1 MNRFEMNGEKRTSY
15 DVLVEAIE
23 FLESKGSGDSMG
35 GYEPE
40 YSSPAPKSSAK
51 EVEEIPYED
60 DDEFPF

>member
-1 MNRFEMNGEKRTSY
+1 
-15 DVLVEAIE
+15 
-23 FLESKGSGDSMG
+23 MG

-40 YSSPAPKSSAK
+40 YSSPAPKSISK